1 MGAAID
7 RALML
12 DPMPY
17 DAAAA
22 MRADRRQHMDRAF
35 EAVEDDGAAAHL
47 HLETLVVVIAALLA
61 SRHGTLP
68 WLC

>member
-1 MGAAID
+1 
-7 RALML
+7 ML

-35 EAVEDDGAAAHL
+35 EAVEDNGAAAHL
-47 HLETLVVVIAALLA
+47 NLETLVVVIAALIRI
-61 SRHGTLP
+61 SP
-68 WLC
+68 WHSPVAVMKPT